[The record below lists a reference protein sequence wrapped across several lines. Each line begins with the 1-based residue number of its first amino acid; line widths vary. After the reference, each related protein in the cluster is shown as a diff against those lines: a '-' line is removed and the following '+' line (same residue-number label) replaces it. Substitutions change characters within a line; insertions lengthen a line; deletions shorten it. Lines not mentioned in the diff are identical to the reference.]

1 MRVFDWV
8 KGHALQLRR
17 DRGACAWMALVA
29 FVYGTATFVR
39 SQATPDFGTDH
50 MMSLASNLL
59 VGRSDLGHSQL
70 TTINDI
76 VTIATSSGDRYYQA
90 FSLLP
95 TIPYL
100 SLVPFPELWP
110 LSRFLVSAGLG
121 IMAGWLAL
129 PLARRYGPGGG
140 AEYWLASLGAFGTL
154 LFTLTIE
161 GDFYYLAHLEAAI
174 LTFLALIEWKDR
186 RRPWVLGLLIGLAGL
201 ARPTLWLVAIPFGLG
216 LLADVADVA
225 DADEIDA
232 DEAGVDAADS
242 EDAADWPASYRFDIR
257 ARLMVAI
264 GFAIPLLAAVAVTG
278 WWDWVRFGSAT
289 ETGYGI
295 AWITP
300 PLEKLRAEGLFSI
313 MHLPTNLALFIG
325 GGYGVRDTFP
335 WLVPSNQ
342 GQSILLTMPAL
353 LIAFAVSM
361 RERLNKVLWG
371 AVIVTAIPVFLYY
384 GGGGANTYGYRYAMD
399 FVPFLVALVAVA
411 LKNRFGNMEKMLI
424 ILSVCFVSYGYVWLT
439 FK

>member
-1 MRVFDWV
+1 M
-8 KGHALQLRR
+8 L
-17 DRGACAWMALVA
+17 LVVC
-29 FVYGTATFVR
+29 VYGTATFVR
-39 SQATPDFGTDH
+39 SQSIPDFGTDH

-59 VGRSDLGHSQL
+59 IGRSDLGRSQL

-76 VTIATSSGDRYYQA
+76 VTIHTALGDRFYQA

-100 SLVPFPELWP
+100 PLVPFPALWP
-110 LSRFLVSAGLG
+110 LSRFLVSGGLG
-121 IMAGWLAL
+121 IVAAWLAL
-129 PLARRYGPGGG
+129 PLARRYGPRGG
-140 AEYWLASLGAFGTL
+140 AEYWMAAFGAFGTL

-161 GDFYYLAHLEAAI
+161 GDFYYLAHLEAVL

-216 LLADVADVA
+216 LLADVADADDADADVA
-225 DADEIDA
+225 DADVA
-232 DEAGVDAADS
+232 DEAA
-242 EDAADWPASYRFDIR
+242 EWPESYAFDFR
-257 ARLMVAI
+257 TRLKVAV

-300 PLEKLRAEGLFSI
+300 PLETLRSEGLFSI
-313 MHLPTNLALFIG
+313 SHLPTNLALFLG
-325 GGYGVRDTFP
+325 GGYGIRNAFP
-335 WLVPSNQ
+335 WLVPSTE
-342 GQSILLTMPAL
+342 GQSVLLTMPAL
-353 LIAFAVSM
+353 LIAFAVSI

-399 FVPFLVALVAVA
+399 FVPFLLALVAVA
-411 LKNRFGNMEKMLI
+411 LKDRFGNMEKMLI
-424 ILSVCFVSYGYVWLT
+424 ILSVCFVSYEYVWMS